1 MVDPQMVMSVMQL
14 LGSLNQGQGGGGQQ
28 QAPPMQQQFP
38 PIQQPRPPVGQ
49 GNNAVGYGYQPQ
61 QIMDLRRRQQQQ
73 QGGGIDIMSILKLL
87 GSLNLGGEQAVPVE
101 AEGGYGDIFGNP
113 SGRASQGRPQQ
124 LTF

>member
-87 GSLNLGGEQAVPVE
+87 GSLGGGDQQVPVE
-101 AEGGYGDIFGNP
+101 AEGGYGDMFGRSGMVPTESGGYGDIF
-113 SGRASQGRPQQ
+113 R
-124 LTF
+124 